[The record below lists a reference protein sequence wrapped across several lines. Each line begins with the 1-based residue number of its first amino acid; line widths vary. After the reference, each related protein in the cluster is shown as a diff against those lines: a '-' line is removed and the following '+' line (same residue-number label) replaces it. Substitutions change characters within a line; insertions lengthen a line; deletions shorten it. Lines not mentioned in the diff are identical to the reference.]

1 MTEQEKQWRESI
13 YKNGLKDYD
22 YLLNLSI
29 SFREYSGANDDHVH
43 CELCWDKISMHE
55 SDLHCGYVSHDQKIW
70 LCPDCVK
77 SFKQLFHWKITNE
90 Q

>member
-43 CELCWDKISMHE
+43 CELCWDI
-55 SDLHCGYVSHDQKIW
+55 
-70 LCPDCVK
+70 
-77 SFKQLFHWKITNE
+77 LFFYC
-90 Q
+90 

>member
-29 SFREYSGANDDHVH
+29 SFREYRQTGI
-43 CELCWDKISMHE
+43 CR
-55 SDLHCGYVSHDQKIW
+55 
-70 LCPDCVK
+70 
-77 SFKQLFHWKITNE
+77 IT
-90 Q
+90 

>member
-43 CELCWDKISMHE
+43 CGLCWDKISMHE
-55 SDLHCGYVSHDQKIW
+55 SDLHCGYISNDQKIW

-77 SFKQLFHWKITNE
+77 SFKQLFHWRITNE
-90 Q
+90 

>member
-43 CELCWDKISMHE
+43 CELCWDKSACMNQIYIVDIFPMIKKYGCALIASKA
-55 SDLHCGYVSHDQKIW
+55 SNNYFTGG
-70 LCPDCVK
+70 
-77 SFKQLFHWKITNE
+77 
-90 Q
+90 